1 VCVELNKHQTLGLLD
16 ENTKNPIAPLS
27 ALAHQIFNSLPI
39 TIIGKTISMD
49 HISNMTT
56 TTSNRKRTLN
66 RLWLLTLIG
75 IVAIAAV
82 ACGSD
87 DDAKSIA
94 EVAAGG
100 SNVEVGTAPD
110 VTGETFT
117 HGDFSLD
124 QHEGK
129 PVLINFWF
137 PSCPPCRAEM
147 PDLQAAYEKYGDD
160 VAFIGVQQL
169 GLDSGANGQAFLR
182 ELGVDYPNMPD
193 LKSTVQFEYEVF
205 SFPSTIFL
213 DKNHN
218 IARKWTG
225 IIGEEQLGE
234 QLDALLAG

>member
-1 VCVELNKHQTLGLLD
+1 ME
-16 ENTKNPIAPLS
+16 
-27 ALAHQIFNSLPI
+27 QISEM
-39 TIIGKTISMD
+39 KTP
-49 HISNMTT
+49 TA
-56 TTSNRKRTLN
+56 NRKRMLS

-75 IVAIAAV
+75 VVAIAAV
-82 ACGSD
+82 GCSGD

-94 EVAAGG
+94 EVTVGG
-100 SNVEVGTAPD
+100 PNVEVGTAPD

-124 QHEGK
+124 QHKGK

-147 PDLQAAYEKYGDD
+147 PDLQAAYENYGDD

-169 GLDSGANGQAFLR
+169 GLDSAANGQAFAR
-182 ELGVDYPNMPD
+182 DLGLTYPNMPD
-193 LKSTVQFEYEVF
+193 VGSAVQFGYEVF

-213 DKNHN
+213 DKHHN
-218 IARKWTG
+218 IARTWIG

-234 QLDALLAG
+234 QLDALLTG

>member
-1 VCVELNKHQTLGLLD
+1 
-16 ENTKNPIAPLS
+16 
-27 ALAHQIFNSLPI
+27 
-39 TIIGKTISMD
+39 MD
-49 HISNMTT
+49 RISNMTT
-56 TTSNRKRTLN
+56 TVVSNRRRTFN
-66 RLWLLTLIG
+66 HLWVLTLIG
-75 IVAIAAV
+75 IVVIAAV

-87 DDAKSIA
+87 GDSKSVA

-169 GLDSGANGQAFLR
+169 GLDSAANGQAFTR
-182 ELGVDYPNMPD
+182 DLGLTYPNMPD
-193 LKSTVQFEYEVF
+193 VGSTVQFGYEVF

-213 DKNHN
+213 DNNHN
-218 IARKWTG
+218 IARTWTG

-234 QLDALLAG
+234 QLDALLAS

>member
-1 VCVELNKHQTLGLLD
+1 M
-16 ENTKNPIAPLS
+16 
-27 ALAHQIFNSLPI
+27 
-39 TIIGKTISMD
+39 KTAA
-49 HISNMTT
+49 T
-56 TTSNRKRTLN
+56 NRKRMLR
-66 RLWLLTLIG
+66 RLWLVALIA

-82 ACGSD
+82 DCGSD
-87 DDAKSIA
+87 DDAKSVA
-94 EVAAGG
+94 EVDAGG

-169 GLDSGANGQAFLR
+169 GLDSAANGQAFTR
-182 ELGVDYPNMPD
+182 DLGLTYPNMPD
-193 LKSTVQFEYEVF
+193 VGSTIQFGYEVF

-218 IARKWTG
+218 IARTWTG

-234 QLDALLAG
+234 QLDALLTG

>member
-1 VCVELNKHQTLGLLD
+1 
-16 ENTKNPIAPLS
+16 
-27 ALAHQIFNSLPI
+27 
-39 TIIGKTISMD
+39 MD
-49 HISNMTT
+49 RISNITT
-56 TTSNRKRTLN
+56 TVSNRKRTFN
-66 RLWLLTLIG
+66 HLWVVTLIG
-75 IVAIAAV
+75 IVVIAAV

-87 DDAKSIA
+87 GDAKSVA

-100 SNVEVGTAPD
+100 SNIEVGTAPD

-124 QHEGK
+124 KHEGK

-169 GLDSGANGQAFLR
+169 GLDSAANGQAFTR
-182 ELGVDYPNMPD
+182 DLGLTYPNMPD
-193 LKSTVQFEYEVF
+193 VGSTVQFGYEVF

-213 DKNHN
+213 DNNHN
-218 IARKWTG
+218 IARTWTG

-234 QLDALLAG
+234 QLDALLAS

>member
-1 VCVELNKHQTLGLLD
+1 
-16 ENTKNPIAPLS
+16 
-27 ALAHQIFNSLPI
+27 
-39 TIIGKTISMD
+39 MD
-49 HISNMTT
+49 RISNMTT
-56 TTSNRKRTLN
+56 TVVSNRKRTFN
-66 RLWLLTLIG
+66 HLWVLTLIG
-75 IVAIAAV
+75 IVVIAAV

-87 DDAKSIA
+87 GDAKSVA
-94 EVAAGG
+94 EVAVGG
-100 SNVEVGTAPD
+100 SNIEVGTAPD

-124 QHEGK
+124 KHEGK

-169 GLDSGANGQAFLR
+169 GLDSAANGQAFTR
-182 ELGVDYPNMPD
+182 DLGLTYPNMPD
-193 LKSTVQFEYEVF
+193 VGSTVQFGYEVF

-213 DKNHN
+213 DNNHN
-218 IARKWTG
+218 IARTWTG

-234 QLDALLAG
+234 QLDALLAS

>member
-1 VCVELNKHQTLGLLD
+1 MV
-16 ENTKNPIAPLS
+16 
-27 ALAHQIFNSLPI
+27 
-39 TIIGKTISMD
+39 
-49 HISNMTT
+49 
-56 TTSNRKRTLN
+56 SNRKRTFN
-66 RLWLLTLIG
+66 HLWVLTLIG
-75 IVAIAAV
+75 IIVIASV

-87 DDAKSIA
+87 DDAKSVA

-100 SNVEVGTAPD
+100 SNIEVGTAPD

-169 GLDSGANGQAFLR
+169 GVDSAANGQAFAR
-182 ELGVDYPNMPD
+182 DLGLTYPNIPD
-193 LKSTVQFEYEVF
+193 VGSTVQFGYEVF

-213 DKNHN
+213 DNNHN
-218 IARKWTG
+218 IARTWTG

-234 QLDALLAG
+234 QLDALLAS